1 MEVNNF
7 GRDNN
12 TSLNYNS
19 NTINILEN
27 NHLSNEEPIA
37 SGIEREL
44 INAIENASHVKK
56 GTTECQF
63 SVHEKTKQ
71 ILIKLVDTTTKEVI
85 KELPP
90 EKILDAVAS
99 LCETAGLFVDEKG

>member
-7 GRDNN
+7 NTSNN
-12 TSLNYNS
+12 SSLNYNS
-19 NTINILEN
+19 NTINELESR
-27 NHLSNEEPIA
+27 LPSNEETIA
-37 SGIEREL
+37 SGLEKEF
-44 INAIENASHVKK
+44 INAIEKANRVKK

-63 SVHEKTKQ
+63 SIHEKTKQ

-85 KELPP
+85 KEIPP